1 MNLLNIFVDKG
12 SDEALLK
19 SLPTEN
25 CSEELI
31 KAMYKQG
38 LVQKEVQYKTKSGK
52 IATRKQWV
60 KADEDTQS
68 KSQSDK
74 NTNDPNSVFKFSQR
88 VGSKVKYKGTTY
100 KCEDAYTTN
109 YGDRRLNFK
118 SKDGK
123 QLDVEIFHSEKTG
136 SPNYKGKPVEVH
148 EK

>member
-1 MNLLNIFVDKG
+1 MNLLNGFINTGLD
-12 SDEALLK
+12 DRICK
-19 SLPTEN
+19 SLDKT
-25 CSEELI
+25 
-31 KAMYKQG
+31 K